1 MNAKIQTTVPD
12 QKEAI
17 RMLDMLDAG
26 GEFTFQTFDDCK
38 PPRANTAHIYNG
50 SLEQHFNAL
59 HRHNQNGCGVFVTVN
74 QTDLSG
80 RKAENIKLVRG
91 LWVDFDTADHERLDR
106 LISMDGIPPNLIVES
121 SAGKHHAY
129 WIIEEGGEIPLNQ
142 FTELQKRLIHLFA
155 GDGADKAIHDL
166 PRVMRLA
173 GFYHRKNEAFLTRV
187 VHSDAWCDADELI
200 RWVQSL
206 PMPEV
211 AKPKAQAEKLQAKQT
226 QQAQQTHSTLDF
238 KQAKLLARGRWPEIF
253 KQLGY
258 TLSTTVPHEHVACP
272 MCGGS
277 DRFRFDNENND
288 GSFIC
293 SQGTGEPIAGDG
305 FALLEHGGK
314 SAAEALGAVT
324 HALSEMGLLSEYDS
338 SKTDREW
345 KEPVSQ
351 RSELL
356 PVQKLTPEM
365 LPLDI
370 AKYVFDE
377 AERADKMPV
386 DFVAASLLSSL
397 GSVLGT
403 KVAIKPKPFDDW
415 AVVANLWSA
424 IVGTPSMKKTP
435 AYNAGL
441 RPISRL
447 IAKAKE
453 EARPKGS
460 GVMAAIV
467 PLTDEEKEK
476 AEKQLIQDRAEQL
489 AAEQELKELKKELAK
504 VKDEVERKAIILKIA
519 EHQIKAEAEEISSM
533 AIDKEVPEK
542 RYKTDD
548 SSPEALSDLEANN
561 PNGILVFRD
570 ELVGLLASLDK
581 DGGTGRAFY
590 LEGWNGTSSYQLD
603 RIMRGAQYIP
613 NHCLTIMG
621 GIQPDKLIAYL
632 EPAIKGLGNDGL
644 MQRFQ
649 LLVYPDSEKWSYV
662 DRIPDKDARNAVYSM
677 FESIDKLNESSL
689 CSMGAKGS
697 DDYNKRPYFV
707 FSDQAQEVFIDWM
720 TRLHEKKIPNEEHPI
735 IQEHLSKYPK
745 LMTGLALLFHVI
757 DGVNFGNVGPVSKRA
772 TEMAIEWCNY
782 LETHARRIYGL
793 VLHSSGFRAS
803 ILEKKL
809 QQLDESDKWRVEGF
823 SARDI
828 HRKNWKSLTDIQN
841 VYDALDILCGN
852 NWLVMEEIEPT
863 VKGGRPS
870 KRYWINPRI
879 YEAA

>member
-1 MNAKIQTTVPD
+1 MNAKPNLFTPSM
-12 QKEAI
+12 KEAE

-26 GEFTFQTFDDCK
+26 GEFTFQTFADADK
-38 PPRANTAHIYNG
+38 NKNLVHIYHG
-50 SLEQHFNAL
+50 SLEAHFDTLARL
-59 HRHNQNGCGVFVTVN
+59 NGQGAGVFVTVN
-74 QTDLSG
+74 QTDLQG
-80 RKAENIKLVRG
+80 RTSDNVTRVRA
-91 LWVDFDTADHERLDR
+91 LWVDFDTVDHARLDR
-106 LISMDGIPPNLIVES
+106 LMNMDGIPPNLIIES

-129 WIIEEGGEIPLNQ
+129 WIIAANDEIPINQ
-142 FTELQKRLIHLFA
+142 FTELQKRLIHHFA
-155 GDGADKAIHDL
+155 DDGADKAIHDL
-166 PRVMRLA
+166 PRVMRLT
-173 GFYHRKNEAFLTRV
+173 GFYHRKGEAFMTQV
-187 VHSDAWCDADELI
+187 VHSDEWRDAADLIAWIE
-200 RWVQSL
+200 SL

-211 AKPKAQAEKLQAKQT
+211 AKPKAQAEKPQAKQT
-226 QQAQQTHSTLDF
+226 QQTQQTHSTLDF

-253 KQLGY
+253 NRLGY
-258 TLSTTVPHEHVACP
+258 TLSTAAPHEHGACP
-272 MCGGS
+272 MCGGV
-277 DRFRFDNENND
+277 DRFRFDNQNGD

-293 SQGTGEPIAGDG
+293 SQGGQGEIAGDG
-305 FALLEHGGK
+305 FTLLEHGGY
-314 SAAEALGAVT
+314 SAADALQAVT
-324 HALSEMGLLSEYDS
+324 HALSAMGLVSKFDS

-415 AVVANLWSA
+415 VVVANLWSA

-533 AIDKEVPEK
+533 AIDEEVPEK

-561 PNGILVFRD
+561 HNGILVFRD

-644 MQRFQ
+644 MQRFH

-707 FSDQAQEVFIDWM
+707 FSDQAQELFVDWM
-720 TRLHEKKIPNEEHPI
+720 TLLHEKKIPNEEHPI

-809 QQLDESDKWRVEGF
+809 RQLHESDKWRVEGL

-879 YEAA
+879 YEMS

>member
-1 MNAKIQTTVPD
+1 MNAKIPCDKTIDLFGGAAPLAVSTDPVTGNITEYHSIEDFTTGCIDERNLKVKPESYIYSKLPDYNCEECTALPFADPQQLDKVIGYRIGGTAKKYDTSQTPHKEIDSQKVSFSIGKEGVLASVKNNTYMPYVLGTDSTVLFA
-12 QKEAI
+12 KLAKAGEAVVHHKDLDSAYEI
-17 RMLDMLDAG
+17 INNGMPETIFRMMV
-26 GEFTFQTFDDCK
+26 GEK
-38 PPRANTAHIYNG
+38 PPVNNADLFIQAN
-50 SLEQHFNAL
+50 E
-59 HRHNQNGCGVFVTVN
+59 
-74 QTDLSG
+74 DLKNLS
-80 RKAENIKLVRG
+80 
-91 LWVDFDTADHERLDR
+91 
-106 LISMDGIPPNLIVES
+106 PNLIKKFFFDKKRQILKSIES
-121 SAGKHHAY
+121 DSFEQHS
-129 WIIEEGGEIPLNQ
+129 IEQP
-142 FTELQKRLIHLFA
+142 
-155 GDGADKAIHDL
+155 
-166 PRVMRLA
+166 
-173 GFYHRKNEAFLTRV
+173 
-187 VHSDAWCDADELI
+187 
-200 RWVQSL
+200 
-206 PMPEV
+206 
-211 AKPKAQAEKLQAKQT
+211 QA
-226 QQAQQTHSTLDF
+226 H
-238 KQAKLLARGRWPEIF
+238 
-253 KQLGY
+253 
-258 TLSTTVPHEHVACP
+258 
-272 MCGGS
+272 
-277 DRFRFDNENND
+277 
-288 GSFIC
+288 
-293 SQGTGEPIAGDG
+293 
-305 FALLEHGGK
+305 
-314 SAAEALGAVT
+314 
-324 HALSEMGLLSEYDS
+324 
-338 SKTDREW
+338 EW

-435 AYNAGL
+435 AYHAGL

-533 AIDKEVPEK
+533 ANDEEVPEK

-581 DGGTGRAFY
+581 DGGAGRAFY

-707 FSDQAQEVFIDWM
+707 FSDQAQELFIDWM

-809 QQLDESDKWRVEGF
+809 RQLHESDKWRVEGF

-879 YEAA
+879 YEMS